1 MSLFKKNLSND
12 YETACCDSLS
22 VMGLWPW
29 GWRGGR
35 GRRVDKEIE
44 AAAAAAEPLSS
55 PLSTL
60 QRSKAA
66 TMLVAAYRV

>member
-1 MSLFKKNLSND
+1 
-12 YETACCDSLS
+12 
-22 VMGLWPW
+22 
-29 GWRGGR
+29 
-35 GRRVDKEIE
+35 VDKEIE